1 MKNIKRVTLEVSL
14 KPFKS
19 TDTAVI
25 EKVCEGAFLQWKNL
39 LDKADEVGVMLWTA
53 DGSELLD
60 YRGDLDDTF
69 EWAHFLG
76 GANVKMDWDRENDPE
91 GLGLHTRNYP
101 YMDNAPEYTYRD
113 LKNIVAILKRVG
125 ARVTG
130 KPIFVGTTFDP
141 GPEFAVSDFKY
152 NRHNEI
158 CEGGSMG
165 KKSMVCCYGVLNGD
179 DVAYAAYPNGIP
191 DGTPFGTFLGK
202 QSEIFLKDMD
212 FDYIWLS
219 NGFGF
224 GTETW
229 GVSGAL
235 FDGKAF
241 YDEKLEDC
249 REKIANFWKLFYKE
263 CHYPV
268 QTRGTNLT
276 VGADFSSDGVD
287 HGMIYELNPQ
297 LLPPPNSPWAALD
310 GNFGLELAG
319 YMSRAAELPDEDFLF
334 RFYVHDIWW
343 INSPWID
350 RYEGQPHDIYLPTA
364 TARINKE
371 GKTVVANH
379 INILSIDDSYG
390 EMPERC
396 PNEIIPYML
405 NSYVNAPDEASP
417 FVWVYPFTQ
426 YNNMSS
432 GRLEKSFFEDWY
444 FIAALNHGLPV
455 NTVVSS
461 DNFAKL
467 SAEKK
472 ETFKGRV
479 LVAPMPQQGDAVCD
493 AFVSFLNDGGK
504 ILFYGSLKGADEKIL
519 ELLNLARDEELCGE
533 FTVTDNTGITDEL
546 TDDNIETNIS
556 FGGIFTDG
564 GLTATLAKEDCGT
577 EVLAYAE
584 QNGKKRVL
592 ALVNHIE
599 NGVAAWCRGCDCSRK
614 PVDDNDAA
622 KKDDTVHYDSFPA
635 EILMRKAAKH
645 LGYNISFEKLNRYT
659 AEPVVLMHRS
669 NGAVWFNGYCPD
681 TTVGINLNTPLGAP
695 LLLANECIV
704 DGDVAKYHMPRAWRH
719 ECRVFITN
727 GSKKAVHA
735 KDHIATAYGIKRRMI
750 VEGLDNATVYV
761 IPFSTP
767 EKTTF
772 LLNSNYPHFVSQT
785 PFDYELVDSEF
796 GKVYKLTGITGNLL
810 ISEKL

>member
-1 MKNIKRVTLEVSL
+1 MNNIKRVTLEVSL

-25 EKVCEGAFLQWKNL
+25 EKVCEKAFMQWKNL
-39 LDKADEVGVMLWTA
+39 LDNALEVGVMLWTA

-60 YRGDLDDTF
+60 YRGNLDDTF

-76 GANVKMDWDRENDPE
+76 GANVKMDWDRKNDPD
-91 GLGLHTRNYP
+91 GIGLHTRNYP

-113 LKNIVAILKRVG
+113 LKNIVSIIKEVG
-125 ARVTG
+125 TRITG

-179 DVAYAAYPNGIP
+179 DVTYAAYPNGIP

-202 QSEIFLKDMD
+202 QSEIFLSDMGFD
-212 FDYIWLS
+212 FIWLS

-241 YDEKLEDC
+241 YDEKLDDC

-276 VGADFSSDGVD
+276 VGADFASDGVD
-287 HGMIYELNPQ
+287 HGMIYELNPE

-319 YMSRAAELPDEDFLF
+319 YMSRAAELPNEDYLF

-364 TARINKE
+364 TSRIDKD

-379 INILSIDDSYG
+379 INFLSIDDSYG
-390 EMPERC
+390 EMPDRC
-396 PNEIIPYML
+396 PNEVIPYIL
-405 NSYVNAPDEASP
+405 NSYVNAPDDAAP
-417 FVWVYPFTQ
+417 FVWVYPFSE
-426 YNNMSS
+426 YNNMTS

-444 FIAALNHGLPV
+444 FIAALNHGFPV
-455 NTVVSS
+455 NSVVST
-461 DNFAKL
+461 DNFIKL
-467 SAEKK
+467 SKDK
-472 ETFKGRV
+472 PETFKGRV
-479 LVAPMPQQGDAVCD
+479 LVTPMPSEGAAVCD
-493 AFVSFLNDGGK
+493 ALCDFVREGGN
-504 ILFYGSLKGADEKIL
+504 IMVYGSLKGADERIL
-519 ELLNLARDEELCGE
+519 NLLNIARDEEIFGD
-533 FTVTDNTGITDEL
+533 FTVTDYTDISGEL
-546 TDDNIETNIS
+546 LDDEVVNEIS
-556 FGGIFTDG
+556 YNGIFTDG
-564 GLTATLAKEDCGT
+564 GLSAVIKNEDDSTKVLATATQGDKT
-577 EVLAYAE
+577 
-584 QNGKKRVL
+584 RVL
-592 ALVNHIE
+592 ALAHRVSEGTAI
-599 NGVAAWCRGCDCSRK
+599 WCRGCDCSRK

-635 EILMRKAAKH
+635 ETLMRKAAKYV
-645 LGYNISFEKLNRYT
+645 GYNFRFEKLNRYSP
-659 AEPVVLMHRS
+659 EPVILMHRS

-681 TTVGINLNTPLGAP
+681 TTVGITLNTPLGAP
-695 LLLANECIV
+695 LMLANECVV
-704 DGDVAKYHMPRAWRH
+704 DGDSATYHMPRAWRH
-719 ECRVFITN
+719 ECRVFVTN
-727 GSKKAVHA
+727 GKKGVVHA
-735 KDHIATAYGIKRRMI
+735 KDNIATAYKIKRRMI
-750 VEGLDNATVYV
+750 VEGLEDATVYV
-761 IPFSTP
+761 IPYSDP
-767 EKTTF
+767 EKTFF
-772 LLNSNYPHFVSQT
+772 LLNSNFPHFVSQT
-785 PFDYELVDSEF
+785 PFTYELVDSVF
-796 GKVYKLTGITGNLL
+796 GKVYKLTGITGKLL
-810 ISEKL
+810 ISEKM

>member
-19 TDTAVI
+19 TDVSVI
-25 EKVCEGAFLQWKNL
+25 EKVCEKAFLQWKNI
-39 LDKADEVGVMLWTA
+39 LDAAEEVGVMMWTG

-60 YRGDLDDTF
+60 YRGSLDDVF
-69 EWAHFLG
+69 EWAHYLG
-76 GANVKMDWDRENDPE
+76 GANVKMNWDRANDPE

-113 LKNIVAILKRVG
+113 LKNIVSIIKEVG
-125 ARVTG
+125 ARITG
-130 KPIFVGTTFDP
+130 KPVFVGTTFDP

-165 KKSMVCCYGVLNGD
+165 AKSMVCCYGVLNGD

-202 QSEIFLKDMD
+202 QSEIFLSEMGFD
-212 FDYIWLS
+212 FIWLS

-229 GVSGAL
+229 GGSGAL

-241 YDEKLEDC
+241 YKEKLDDC
-249 REKIANFWKLFYKE
+249 REKIADFWKLFYKE

-276 VGADFSSDGVD
+276 VGADFASDGVD
-287 HGMIYELNPQ
+287 HGLIYELNPE

-343 INSPWID
+343 VNSPWID

-364 TARINKE
+364 TSRINKD
-371 GKTVVANH
+371 GDTVVANH
-379 INILSIDDSYG
+379 INFLSIDDSYG
-390 EMPERC
+390 DMPDRC

-405 NSYVNAPDEASP
+405 SSYVNAPDDAAP
-417 FVWVYPFTQ
+417 FVWVYPFSE
-426 YNNMSS
+426 YNSIAS

-455 NTVVSS
+455 NSVVST
-461 DNFAKL
+461 DNFRKL
-467 SAEKK
+467 SKTK
-472 ETFKGRV
+472 PGTFAGRI
-479 LVAPMPQQGDAVCD
+479 LVTPMPHEGAEVCD
-493 AFVSFLNDGGK
+493 ALCEFIKNGGK
-504 ILFYGSLKGADEKIL
+504 VMFYGSLLGADKRIIDVLGLEKSS
-519 ELLNLARDEELCGE
+519 ELCGE
-533 FTVTDNTGITDEL
+533 FEVCDNTGIEKEL
-546 TDDNIETNIS
+546 LEDTICTNINY
-556 FGGIFTDG
+556 GGIFTDG
-564 GLTATLAKEDCGT
+564 GLFATLKDGNT
-577 EVLAYAE
+577 ESTVLATAE
-584 QNGKKRVL
+584 KDGDTRIL
-592 ALVNHIE
+592 SLVTPAGDGMAI
-599 NGVAAWCRGCDCSRK
+599 WCRGCDCSRK
-614 PVDDNDAA
+614 PVADDDAA

-635 EILMRKAAKH
+635 ETLMRKAAAYT
-645 LGYNISFEKLNRYT
+645 GFDFRFEKLNRYSP
-659 AEPVVLMHRS
+659 EPVILMHRS
-669 NGAVWFNGYCPD
+669 NGAVWFNGFCAD
-681 TTVGINLNTPLGAP
+681 TTVGVTLSTPLGAP

-704 DGDVAKYHMPRAWRH
+704 DGKYAKYNLQRAWRH
-719 ECRVFITN
+719 ECRVFVEN
-727 GSKKAVHA
+727 GAKTVMHA
-735 KDHIATAYGIKRRMI
+735 KDHIATAYGIKRRMV
-750 VEGLDNATVYV
+750 VEGLVDATVYV

-785 PFDYELVDSEF
+785 PFTYELVDSPF
-796 GKVYKLTGITGNLL
+796 GKVYKLTGITGTLL
-810 ISEKL
+810 ISEKM

>member
-1 MKNIKRVTLEVSL
+1 MKDIKRVTLEVSL

-19 TDTAVI
+19 TDTSVI

-39 LDKADEVGVMLWTA
+39 LLKADEVGVMLWTA

-60 YRGDLDDTF
+60 YRGDLDGTF

-76 GANVKMDWDRENDPE
+76 GANVKMDWDRVNDPD
-91 GLGLHTRNYP
+91 GVGLHTRNYP

-113 LKNIVAILKRVG
+113 LKNIVSIIKEVG
-125 ARVTG
+125 KRVTG

-179 DVAYAAYPNGIP
+179 NVSYAAYPNGIP

-202 QSEIFLKDMD
+202 QAEIFLTDMG

-241 YDEKLEDC
+241 YSEKLEDC
-249 REKIANFWKLFYKE
+249 REKTTNFWKLFYKE
-263 CHYPV
+263 CHFPV

-276 VGADFSSDGVD
+276 VGADFASDGVD
-287 HGMIYELNPQ
+287 HGRIYELNPE

-364 TARINKE
+364 TSRINKDGE
-371 GKTVVANH
+371 TTVANH

-390 EMPERC
+390 DMPERC
-396 PNEIIPYML
+396 PNEIVPYMIS
-405 NSYVNAPDEASP
+405 SYVNAPDEAAP
-417 FVWVYPFTQ
+417 FVWVYPFEE
-426 YNNMSS
+426 YNNNLS
-432 GRLEKSFFEDWY
+432 GRLEKCFFEDWY

-455 NTVVSS
+455 NSVVSTG
-461 DNFAKL
+461 NFINL
-467 SAEKK
+467 SKSK
-472 ETFKGRV
+472 PETFAGRV
-479 LVAPMPQQGDAVCD
+479 LVTPMPNEGAAVCD
-493 AFVSFLNDGGK
+493 SLCEFVKNGGNVM
-504 ILFYGSLKGADEKIL
+504 FYGSLKGADKKIL
-519 ELLNLARDEELCGE
+519 DLLNLKQSEEICGE
-533 FTVTDNTGITDEL
+533 FEVIDNTGIDLEL
-546 TDDNIETNIS
+546 EEDTLCTNITY
-556 FGGIFTDG
+556 GGIFTDG
-564 GLTATLAKEDCGT
+564 GLFAEVSEDDENT
-577 EVLAYAE
+577 IVLASAK
-584 QNGKKRVL
+584 QGDKTRVIATAHNAGNGC
-592 ALVNHIE
+592 AI
-599 NGVAAWCRGCDCSRK
+599 WCRGCDCSRK

-635 EILMRKAAKH
+635 EILMRKAAAYA
-645 LGYNISFEKLNRYT
+645 GYKFRFSKLNRYSP
-659 AEPVVLMHRS
+659 EPVVLMHRS
-669 NGAVWFNGYCPD
+669 NGAVWFDGYCPD
-681 TTVGINLNTPLGAP
+681 TTVEINLSTPLGAP
-695 LLLANECIV
+695 LLLANESIV
-704 DGDVAKYHMPRAWRH
+704 ERDSAKYHMPRAWRY
-719 ECRVFITN
+719 ECRVFIDN
-727 GSKKAVHA
+727 KGKHKVHA
-735 KDHIATAYGIKRRMI
+735 KDHIATAYGIKRRIM
-750 VEGLDNATVYV
+750 VEGLDDATVYV
-761 IPFSTP
+761 IPYSTP

-772 LLNSNYPHFVSQT
+772 LLNSNYPHCVSQT
-785 PFDYELVDSEF
+785 PFSYELVDSVF
-796 GKVYKLTGITGNLL
+796 GKVYKLEGLTGHLL
-810 ISEKL
+810 ISEDI